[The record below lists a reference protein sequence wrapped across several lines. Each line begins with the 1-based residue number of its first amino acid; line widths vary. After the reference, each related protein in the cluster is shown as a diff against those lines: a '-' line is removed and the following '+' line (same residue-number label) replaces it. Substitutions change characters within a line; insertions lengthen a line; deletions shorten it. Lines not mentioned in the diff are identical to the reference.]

1 MLIESIKNQ
10 INILLK
16 ELNDSEE
23 NVSEEQI
30 SKLQSFATSVLENPE
45 ELSKYDIEEYVKE
58 VYKDNINVNIDNY
71 IKNLNVLKH
80 LIELKNNDENGLF
93 DLTERQIEFIKQ
105 ICGDTKKFIDDY
117 NLTKEKKDDINY
129 SILKYQKVINNLEQ
143 REKLTHDDI
152 EIVKHM
158 IENYGVKEQ
167 LNILK
172 EILRYN
178 LSIDKERINS
188 SVKNSTKQ
196 KVNIEEVIKKL
207 KEHNPKKEKQ
217 YTKTVREYEE
227 EISNNINLSSCDQV
241 IEFLKAKGIF
251 NNFKTVEDLLTI
263 LVYGNLE
270 SVTAAYNELSEKK
283 LINQKFIFD
292 FPSLWTKQ
300 KTKDKKERKK
310 TIQKTGGPSGNGAT
324 LKSKAVLMNR
334 EDLYKKLEFFK
345 QLGLDPLEDQ
355 RRCSKALGTDQDTLE
370 NNLKIIRKYNI
381 ELTVSSLTASKT
393 AKKCDQLIEC
403 DLLNPNFDP
412 SKKNLYRY
420 DILKKSYANMN
431 SSILVSLSLRHIAL
445 IQNILEV
452 KKNVPAIPPATA
464 LDIIF
469 STQQHQDKIPRLNGD
484 FRNKFFGYNL
494 NTPENMKKYLEYKG
508 LLMTDKSQIEKYD
521 DMESIISDIDNIE
534 FTQETKESDFIQK
547 LNEKYGTYDENQ
559 EYFYIIEGRKI
570 SKPKVL
576 RLYEALTKYN
586 RQNQENAF
594 NENDIRLFAITY
606 GTYFK
611 LDTYEAIKEDI
622 KNLQRGGERL

>member
-10 INILLK
+10 IDILLK

-23 NVSEEQI
+23 NISEELI
-30 SKLQSFATSVLENPE
+30 SKLQSFADSVLVNTD

-58 VYKDNINVNIDNY
+58 VYKDNANVNIDNY
-71 IKNLNVLKH
+71 IKNLNALKH
-80 LIELKNNDENGLF
+80 LIELKNIDETGLF
-93 DLTERQIEFIKQ
+93 DLTERQIEFIKK
-105 ICGDTKKFIDDY
+105 ICEDIKKFIDNY
-117 NLTKEKKDDINY
+117 NLTKEKKDSINY

-143 REKLTHDDI
+143 GEKLNHDDI
-152 EIVKHM
+152 ETIKNM
-158 IENYGVKEQ
+158 IKNFDVKEQ
-167 LNILK
+167 LSSLK
-172 EILRYN
+172 EIICYN

-196 KVNIEEVIKKL
+196 KVNIEDVIKKL
-207 KEHNPKKEKQ
+207 KEYNPEKEKQ
-217 YTKTVREYEE
+217 CTKIAHKYEE
-227 EISNNINLSSCDQV
+227 EISNNIDLSSCDKI
-241 IEFLKAKGIF
+241 IEFLKEKGIF
-251 NNFKTVEDLLTI
+251 NRFKTVEDLLTI
-263 LVYGNLE
+263 LVYGDLG

-283 LINQKFIFD
+283 LINQGFIFD

-300 KTKDKKERKK
+300 KTKDKNERKR

-324 LKSKAVLMNR
+324 LKSKAALMNR

-345 QLGLDPLEDQ
+345 QIGLDPLVDQ
-355 RRCSKALGTDQDTLE
+355 RRCSKALGTAQDTLE

-393 AKKCDQLIEC
+393 AQKCDQLIEC

-412 SKKNLYRY
+412 SEKNLYSD

-431 SSILVSLSLRHIAL
+431 SSILIDLSLRHIAL

-452 KKNVPAIPPATA
+452 RKNVAPIPPATA
-464 LDIIF
+464 LDVIF
-469 STQQHQDKIPRLNGD
+469 STQKNKDKIPRLSGD
-484 FRNKFFGYNL
+484 FRIDFFGYNL
-494 NTPENMKKYLEYKG
+494 NTPENMKKYLEYKD

-547 LNEKYGTYDENQ
+547 LNEKYGIYDENQ
-559 EYFYIIEGRKI
+559 DYFYIIEGRKI

-586 RQNQENAF
+586 QQNQENAF

-611 LDTYEAIKEDI
+611 SDTYEAIKEDI